1 MAESLTNEQ
10 LLIYLKEIELA
21 AEDVLS
27 DKQEIVDLDRR
38 RNSNREALR
47 AMDRACADHWRGD
60 ESKTWLAMGNSFLR
74 LPSKTAK
81 ELLKTGDQTF
91 FLLRRM

>member
-1 MAESLTNEQ
+1 MVESLTNEQ
-10 LLIYLKEIELA
+10 LLIYLKEIELS

-47 AMDRACADHWRGD
+47 ALDRECAAHWRGD

-74 LPSKTAK
+74 LPARTAK
-81 ELLKTGDQTF
+81 EMLKTGET
-91 FLLRRM
+91 